1 MPLVVQSYKQPCS
14 GRRATTILLLY
25 EVGLLL
31 LLDKVEESKWE
42 RVVVSGKT
50 EDKIVQEEE
59 PPPGIDSTRVH
70 SYLFAVVFYSNAA
83 PLLLKDISNRDWNVD
98 GGGHLGWTW
107 TLNEEW
113 TRPLSRSLNFNLL
126 KMCIHYNKSQ
136 GNYCL
141 SAFVI
146 NHDKLEFGRENDQ
159 AVLMGQNDM

>member
-59 PPPGIDSTRVH
+59 PPPGIDSTRNV
-70 SYLFAVVFYSNAA
+70 SIL
-83 PLLLKDISNRDWNVD
+83 ISS
-98 GGGHLGWTW
+98 LSSSIQM
-107 TLNEEW
+107 
-113 TRPLSRSLNFNLL
+113 RPLCSL
-126 KMCIHYNKSQ
+126 KTYPTEIETST
-136 GNYCL
+136 
-141 SAFVI
+141 VEDI
-146 NHDKLEFGRENDQ
+146 WDEHDL
-159 AVLMGQNDM
+159 